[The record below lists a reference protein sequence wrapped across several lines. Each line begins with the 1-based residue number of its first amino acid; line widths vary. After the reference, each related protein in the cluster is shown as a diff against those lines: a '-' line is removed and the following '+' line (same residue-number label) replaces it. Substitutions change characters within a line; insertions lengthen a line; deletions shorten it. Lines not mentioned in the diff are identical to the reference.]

1 MPPANAKNPGSTVS
15 DRARRSFAATNLF
28 LRNQLWVW
36 PVLAA
41 VVLLSIGLWVRG
53 AVEESQKNDLR
64 EDLTSI
70 LNADVEA
77 LDIWMKAQR
86 SNATTAAEAVLVNRL
101 SRELIELGS
110 KEEIKPAELVQSPL
124 LAEVRQALDPW
135 IKTHGYVG
143 FVVATKSKRIVG
155 ALHDELVGKNIE
167 SYASFLERALE
178 GRSTVSHPLPS
189 VVLVPDIKGRLR
201 AGVPTMFTAA
211 PVRDAAGEVV
221 GVLALRIRP
230 EVDFTRILQV
240 AQKGKSGETY
250 AFDKNGLM
258 LSESRFDNDLK
269 RIGRIPDTEDSRSIL
284 TVILKDPQVDLLTNP
299 RPPGSLSDLPLTR
312 AVAAAVAGNSGVD
325 VDGYRDYRGVLS
337 LGAWRW
343 LPEYEFG
350 VVTEVD
356 RAESYR
362 ALHVVRATFWG
373 LFGLL
378 FASAVAIF
386 VFSVISSRWRRSAR
400 QATLLAKQLGQYTL
414 DEMIGAGGMG
424 IVYRAHHAMLRR
436 PTAVKLLNHEK
447 TTDTALRRF
456 EREVQITS
464 RLNHPNTISI
474 YDFGRTPEGTFYYA
488 MEFLDGI
495 DLEEL
500 VERYGP
506 QPERRIVNILKQICG
521 SLAEA
526 HELGLIHRD
535 IKPANVILNKRGGLC
550 DFVKVLDFGL
560 VKAVDADKEAALTAA
575 NCITGTPHY
584 MSPESIDRPDQV
596 DARSDLYA
604 VGAVGYF
611 LLTGTPVFQG
621 RSVIEL
627 LKQQAT
633 ALPQPPSQ
641 RLRKS
646 VSADFELLLLRCLDK
661 SRDNRP
667 ASARELSDL
676 LDHCEV
682 DGTWT
687 TADARA
693 WWDEFDR
700 TGVAGI
706 SISPTNTSANA
717 VTDIVA
723 QPELQAER
731 S

>member
-1 MPPANAKNPGSTVS
+1 M
-15 DRARRSFAATNLF
+15 
-28 LRNQLWVW
+28 
-36 PVLAA
+36 
-41 VVLLSIGLWVRG
+41 LLTIGLWVRG
-53 AVEESQKNDLR
+53 EVEESQKDDLR
-64 EDLTSI
+64 GDLTSI

-86 SNATTAAEAVLVNRL
+86 SNVTTAAEAILIGKL
-101 SRELIELGS
+101 SRSLLELGS
-110 KEEIKPAELVQSPL
+110 NPETTPMELVHSPIHAEL
-124 LAEVRQALDPW
+124 RQALAPW
-135 IKTHGYVG
+135 IKTHGYDG
-143 FVVATKSKRIVG
+143 FLIADKSQKIVG
-155 ALHDELVGKNIE
+155 SLHEVLVGKTIE
-167 SYASFLERALE
+167 SYAGFVGRALE
-178 GRSTVSHPLPS
+178 GRSTVSHPIPS
-189 VVLVPDIKGRLR
+189 VVLVPDASGQLR

-211 PVRDAAGEVV
+211 PVRDAAGDVV

-230 EVDFTRILQV
+230 EIDFTRIMQV
-240 AQKGKSGETY
+240 ARKGKSGETY

-258 LSESRFDNDLK
+258 LSESRFDDDLR
-269 RIGRIPDTEDSRSIL
+269 RIRLIPNRDESRSIL
-284 TVILKDPQVDLLTNP
+284 NIVLRDPQVDLLTGARTP
-299 RPPGSLSDLPLTR
+299 RDRNGELPLTR
-312 AVAAAVAGNSGVD
+312 AVAAAVTGSSGVD
-325 VDGYRDYRGVLS
+325 VDGYRDYRGVMS

-343 LPEYEFG
+343 LPEYDFG

-386 VFSVISSRWRRSAR
+386 VFSLVSSRWRHSAR
-400 QATLLAKQLGQYTL
+400 QASLLAKQLGQYTL

-424 IVYRAHHAMLRR
+424 VVYRAHHTMLRR

-447 TTDTALRRF
+447 TTDTALKRF

-464 RLNHPNTISI
+464 QLNHPNTISI
-474 YDFGRTPEGTFYYA
+474 YDFGRTPEGVFYYA
-488 MEFLDGI
+488 MEYLDGI

-506 QPERRIVNILKQICG
+506 QPERRIVHILKQICG
-521 SLAEA
+521 SLSEA
-526 HELGLIHRD
+526 HDLGLIHRD

-584 MSPESIDRPDQV
+584 MSPESIDRPDLV
-596 DARSDLYA
+596 DSRSDLYA

-611 LLTGTPVFQG
+611 LLTATPVFQG

-627 LKQQAT
+627 LKLQAT

-646 VSADFELLLLRCLDK
+646 VSPDLELLLLKCLGK
-661 SRDNRP
+661 SAEDRP

-676 LDHCEV
+676 LDRCEV
-682 DGTWT
+682 AEVWSM
-687 TADARA
+687 ADAEI
-693 WWDEFDR
+693 WWNEFER
-700 TGVAGI
+700 SGIAGI
-706 SISPTNTSANA
+706 SISPTGTSANA
-717 VTDIVA
+717 ATDIIA
-723 QPELQAER
+723 QPEVHAEK